1 LTKRIGITLL
11 CMAVIG
17 LPQIASAQKMYK
29 WVDKNGQVYFS
40 DKVPPDAAN
49 FDRDVLNERGV
60 TVGRQEGEITDDER
74 TAKEAKDAEE
84 AAARATRAEVA
95 RHDRMLLETYIS
107 VSDIEDLRDRRVGL
121 LESQITVAEN
131 YLSNLR
137 KRLIDLQSEASKFKP
152 YTTDENALPIPRNL
166 AVDLSRTLESINVY
180 EQTLSRTRS
189 EQQALRESF
198 DRDIARFRELKGG

>member
-17 LPQIASAQKMYK
+17 LPPIASAQKLFR
-29 WVDKNGQVYFS
+29 WVDKEGKVHFS
-40 DKVPPDAAN
+40 DTVPPEATN
-49 FDRDVLNERGV
+49 FDREVLNDRGV
-60 TVGRQEGEITDDER
+60 TVGFQQGEITDAER
-74 TAKEAKDAEE
+74 AAKESKEAEE
-84 AAARATRAEVA
+84 AAALAAKAEVA

-131 YLSNLR
+131 YLTNLR

-166 AVDLSRTLESINVY
+166 AVDLSRTLDSINVY

>member
-1 LTKRIGITLL
+1 
-11 CMAVIG
+11 MAVIG

-29 WVDKNGQVYFS
+29 WVDKDGKVYFS

-60 TVGRQEGEITDDER
+60 TVGRQEGEITDEER

-84 AAARATRAEVA
+84 AAARAARAEVA

-121 LESQITVAEN
+121 LESQISVAEN

-180 EQTLSRTRS
+180 EQTLSRTRG

-198 DRDIARFRELKGG
+198 DRDIARFRQLKGD